1 MRFPIDVRRLQF
13 IAGSDPAG
21 VTDMEGRQRV
31 DKATGE
37 PLWGLDLVALGG
49 EDGAEVWNVRLAGE
63 PKGISTGQ
71 PLRVEGLTAQ
81 TWEIDGRHG
90 TSFRARKLEASGAAS
105 KRAEAAQVAG
115 LAYEAALAG
124 VARDEAL

>member
-1 MRFPIDVRRLQF
+1 MRFPIDVRELTL

-21 VTDMEGRQRV
+21 VNDMEGRQRS

-37 PLWGLDLVALGG
+37 LLWGLDLVALGG
-49 EDGAEVWNVRLAGE
+49 KDGAEVWPVRIAGE

-71 PLRVEGLTAQ
+71 PVRVEGLTAQ

-90 TSFRARKLEASGAAS
+90 ISFRVERLEAAGPAPKTAQGA
-105 KRAEAAQVAG
+105 
-115 LAYEAALAG
+115 
-124 VARDEAL
+124 

>member
-1 MRFPIDVRRLQF
+1 MRFPIDVSKLTL

-21 VTDMEGRQRV
+21 VTDMEGRQRS

-49 EDGAEVWNVRLAGE
+49 KDGAEVWHVRIAGE

-71 PLRVEGLTAQ
+71 PVKVQGLTAM

-90 TSFRARKLEASGAAS
+90 ISFRVDGLEAAGAAP
-105 KRAEAAQVAG
+105 KTVQAA
-115 LAYEAALAG
+115 
-124 VARDEAL
+124 

>member
-1 MRFPIDVRRLQF
+1 MRFPIDVRSLSF

-21 VTDMEGRQRV
+21 VLDMEGRQRA

-37 PLWGLDLVALGG
+37 LLWGLDLVALGG
-49 EDGAEVWNVRLAGE
+49 KDGAEVWHVRIAGE

-71 PLRVEGLTAQ
+71 PVKVQGLTAM

-90 TSFRARKLEASGAAS
+90 ISFRVDGLEGTGSAP
-105 KRAEAAQVAG
+105 KTAQG
-115 LAYEAALAG
+115 
-124 VARDEAL
+124 RDR

>member
-1 MRFPIDVRRLQF
+1 MRLPIDVSSLTF

-21 VTDMEGRQRV
+21 VMDMEGRQRT
-31 DKATGE
+31 DKATSA

-49 EDGAEVWNVRLAGE
+49 KDGAEVWNVRMAGE

-71 PLRVEGLTAQ
+71 PVKVQGLTAM

-90 TSFRARKLEASGAAS
+90 VSFRVDGLETAGGAPKTAQ
-105 KRAEAAQVAG
+105 AA
-115 LAYEAALAG
+115 
-124 VARDEAL
+124 